1 MKKFIIDCDPGH
13 DDAIALILAHAFAHV
28 QGITTVSGN
37 TNIDNTTTNALGVCA
52 LLESDTPVFRGA
64 SHPLER
70 EPVFGTQVHGS
81 TGLGDVE
88 LPKHNLVEESTSAV
102 DYLLGG
108 VEKDTWVVAIGPL
121 TNLALALQRDPD
133 WGNRFAGISL
143 MGGSAT
149 IGNVSAVAEFNI
161 FHDPEAAAIV
171 FASDIPIKM
180 SGLNLTTQFM
190 TDESTVEILRDAAR
204 QNPKSSH
211 IANFA
216 ANCFENIHGALF
228 AMGRKRRAALHD
240 PCAVLALTH
249 PDLLTFET
257 RTVTVE
263 AKGEHTTGMT
273 VVDERYWS
281 RGESSVEVGY
291 RIDSDAAM
299 SVVLS
304 ALGARPGN

>member
-1 MKKFIIDCDPGH
+1 MKKVIIDCDPGH
-13 DDAIALILAHAFAHV
+13 DDAIALILAHTIAHV

-37 TNIDNTTTNALGVCA
+37 TNIDNTTANALGVCA
-52 LLESDTPVFRGA
+52 LLESETPVYRGA

-70 EPVFGTQVHGS
+70 EPVFGSQVHGS
-81 TGLGDVE
+81 TGLGDVR
-88 LPKHNLVEESTSAV
+88 LPDHHRVEETSDAV
-102 DYLLGG
+102 DYLLDG

-143 MGGSAT
+143 MGGST
-149 IGNVSAVAEFNI
+149 TTGNVTAVAEFNI

-171 FASDIPIKM
+171 FASGIPIKM

-190 TDESTVEILRDAAR
+190 TDQSTVETLRDSTR
-204 QNPKSSH
+204 QIPKSSH
-211 IANFA
+211 IAEFA
-216 ANCFENIHGALF
+216 ANCFENIHNALF

-249 PDLLTFET
+249 PELLQFEK
-257 RTVTVE
+257 RSVSVE
-263 AKGEHTTGMT
+263 TKGDHTTGMT

-281 RGESSVEVGY
+281 RDSSTVEVGY
-291 RIDSDAAM
+291 KIDAEAAM
-299 SVVLS
+299 SVVLT
-304 ALGARPGN
+304 ALGVKPES